1 MPLRC
6 PPGALPDAY
15 RFICLRAVRA
25 LARRQFDI
33 AYAYPSDS
41 SKKCLYCTQQ
51 KEKCDPVPEYVFE
64 EFHDLIDA
72 IELCAIAW
80 YGPAVDADTE
90 VLLDRI
96 AAAALDIARKVQV
109 VRSQEKELSVN
120 QLLVAQNQV
129 LRDIRDSISELVD
142 TVNGMERR
150 LSRLEARSARGGARV
165 GPRVEESE
173 EWSGLSSSSEEDK
186 GAVDQEMADAEQER
200 SDVEL

>member
-15 RFICLRAVRA
+15 RFIYLRAVRA

-51 KEKCDPVPEYVFE
+51 KEKCDP
-64 EFHDLIDA
+64 I
-72 IELCAIAW
+72 I
-80 YGPAVDADTE
+80 DADTE

-129 LRDIRDSISELVD
+129 LRDIRDSILELVD
-142 TVNGMERR
+142 TVNGIERR

-173 EWSGLSSSSEEDK
+173 EWSSLSSSSEEDK
-186 GAVDQEMADAEQER
+186 GAVGQEMADAKQER